1 MLYNMR
7 KEYILHTS
15 KGMEK
20 MYATTDLEIIKAI
33 TDRMIQLKA
42 YKDSIN
48 ATTTTQFKATCNNR
62 IVCDFIF

>member
-20 MYATTDLEIIKAI
+20 MYATTDLEIIKLYAI
-33 TDRMIQLKA
+33 LYFNKQNTERHNK
-42 YKDSIN
+42 
-48 ATTTTQFKATCNNR
+48 R
-62 IVCDFIF
+62 V

>member
-1 MLYNMR
+1 MR

-15 KGMEK
+15 KGTEK
-20 MYATTDLEIIKAI
+20 MYATNDLEIIKAVA
-33 TDRMIQLKA
+33 DRMIKLKT

-48 ATTTTQFKATCNNR
+48 EMTPTQFKATYKDR